1 MKKWLLRGLGLIAAI
16 ALITVVAGWVLVR
29 ASLPTLDGTIDAD
42 GLEGVATIARDDS
55 GIPVITAGSREDLA
69 YATGFAHGQDRYF
82 QMDLIRR
89 RAAGELSELFGDAAL
104 DADRSLRW
112 HRFRPLAREILAEQD
127 DADRRVIERYADGV
141 NAGLASL
148 GARPFEYLVL
158 RQTPEP
164 WLPEDSVLV
173 VQAMFM
179 TLNDSRARKDV
190 RRGYAQRVLSDRVYE
205 WMYPEGTEWDA
216 PLMGEARTPP
226 EFPSAEEFRVRDW
239 QGEAPAAN
247 EQGRPPLDGSNNWAV
262 SGALTVTG
270 RALVSN
276 DMHLGL
282 TAPNIYYQAR
292 LVQTGESPRDVAGV
306 TLPGAPFVI
315 AGSNGNVAWGYTNSY
330 GDWSDAVK
338 VLPGAEQGTYRTPE
352 GDLPFV
358 IHEETIE
365 VAGGEP
371 QVLEIRETIWGPI
384 DEGASYPEAEIA
396 VSWTAHHSRSVN
408 LNILRL
414 ETATSVP
421 EAMSIANAMGIPPQN
436 FVTGDADGNIGWT
449 IAGQIPVRSDYDSM
463 VPADWS
469 AAPGWTGWRS
479 PEEYPRVY
487 NPDSGR
493 IWTANSRVA
502 DAEAL
507 EIIGDG
513 GYDLAARSRQIRE
526 NLFAAERFEPE
537 DMLEIQYDDRAVFL
551 TRWRDLLLATLTE
564 PVVADDPDLR
574 EYRQLVEDWVP
585 RAAPESVGYRLV
597 RGFRLEVRSRVF
609 HGLTGPVRDEYPED
623 VDLLISNQFEGPL
636 WQLVNERPLHL
647 LSGEYSSWDELLV
660 SAVRA
665 NGDYLTDTYQ
675 GPLSDRTWGE
685 YNTAT
690 IQHPLSRAMPFLSD
704 WLDMPR
710 DPLNGDSNLPKAQG
724 PGFGA
729 SQRFSVSPGDEA
741 NAIMHMPTGQS
752 GHPLSPWYRD
762 GHEDWVAGRPSPFL
776 PGLAVHTLTLVPAG
790 GNMAE

>member
-421 EAMSIANAMGIPPQN
+421 EAMSIANTMGIPPQN

-502 DAEAL
+502 DAAAL